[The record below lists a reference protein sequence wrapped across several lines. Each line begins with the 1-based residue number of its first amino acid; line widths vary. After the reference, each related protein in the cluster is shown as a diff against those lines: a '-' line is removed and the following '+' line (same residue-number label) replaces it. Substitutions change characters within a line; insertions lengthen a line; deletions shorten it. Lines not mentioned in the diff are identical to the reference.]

1 MACPTFPTTLLI
13 CTRCRPPDADPA
25 APRAGAALLAATRA
39 ATGHDPIVRVQ
50 GVACLSGCKRACA
63 AALMAPGKVGYLF
76 GDLPAGP
83 DGADDLIT
91 AARRHAAAAD
101 GYLPRAVRPERLRTG
116 ILARLPPLHW
126 LAEAG
131 EELEWPA

>member
-1 MACPTFPTTLLI
+1 MVCPTIPTVLLV
-13 CTRCRPPDADPA
+13 CTRCRPPEADPT
-25 APRAGAALLAATRA
+25 APRAGVTLLAATRA
-39 ATGHDPIVRVQ
+39 EAAGDRALRVQ

-76 GDLPAGP
+76 GDLPAGA
-83 DGADDLIT
+83 DGAADLV
-91 AARRHAAAAD
+91 AVARRYAAAPD
-101 GYLPRAVRPERLRTG
+101 GYLPRVVRPERLRAG

-131 EELEWPA
+131 EELAWPA